1 MFGKLGCSL
10 AHLGILKIILASQ
23 TCRFKEGMVAEV
35 YYNPPRRRDLSVPAT
50 R

>member
-23 TCRFKEGMVAEV
+23 TCRGMVAEV
-35 YYNPPRRRDLSVPAT
+35 YYNPPRRRDLYVPAT